1 MINISA
7 NKPLDVILTNTNRAL
22 AEVVKDA
29 SPKELATISQG
40 KDLKSI
46 MSSLLKQS
54 AQDSSADKTLLNL
67 VKNNPTL
74 KNLSSISQSVKDLL
88 GSLKSDASTLPLEK
102 TLKNF
107 LIDIQNIKEPALK
120 QKLENSG
127 VFLESRLKNAQN
139 PQVELRTT
147 LEQLTKTLDKSKIF
161 NVIMLSKDL
170 KELLNSKTITDS
182 SNKELLQTPK
192 ESPKELQS
200 ISKKLSETLVKLQ
213 EHIHAG
219 DTLNSK
225 TFTTALSKLEHL
237 VEPKLLTPQNF
248 KLSSIENSLTELGSQ
263 LSTSSKPEAKGLL
276 DALSKIFTALK
287 SLPQTT
293 STTTLE
299 SLMSKKIPQDI
310 KSFIESS
317 KNILNKSDV
326 IFSKETH
333 LSLEKLTNLH
343 SPKELASHQNVKDV
357 IANDLKS
364 VLLQAGSEVTK
375 SSHPNQSE
383 ILRHIDKLT
392 LTIDY
397 HQLVS
402 HLSNSTSLSLPFS
415 YEQLQ
420 EGHIEFKRDKENRF
434 YCDINLKLK
443 EYGELNLKLTL
454 YDKNQLNIHIYSN
467 NAEFKEMIKENI
479 PSLRSA
485 LIENQITPREI
496 RLFEPKTESK
506 KFSPYETQAHP
517 IDVGFEVKV

>member
-1 MINISA
+1 
-7 NKPLDVILTNTNRAL
+7 
-22 AEVVKDA
+22 
-29 SPKELATISQG
+29 
-40 KDLKSI
+40 
-46 MSSLLKQS
+46 
-54 AQDSSADKTLLNL
+54 
-67 VKNNPTL
+67 
-74 KNLSSISQSVKDLL
+74 
-88 GSLKSDASTLPLEK
+88 
-102 TLKNF
+102 
-107 LIDIQNIKEPALK
+107 
-120 QKLENSG
+120 
-127 VFLESRLKNAQN
+127 
-139 PQVELRTT
+139 
-147 LEQLTKTLDKSKIF
+147 
-161 NVIMLSKDL
+161 
-170 KELLNSKTITDS
+170 
-182 SNKELLQTPK
+182 
-192 ESPKELQS
+192 
-200 ISKKLSETLVKLQ
+200 
-213 EHIHAG
+213 
-219 DTLNSK
+219 
-225 TFTTALSKLEHL
+225 
-237 VEPKLLTPQNF
+237 
-248 KLSSIENSLTELGSQ
+248 
-263 LSTSSKPEAKGLL
+263 
-276 DALSKIFTALK
+276 
-287 SLPQTT
+287 
-293 STTTLE
+293 
-299 SLMSKKIPQDI
+299 
-310 KSFIESS
+310 
-317 KNILNKSDV
+317 
-326 IFSKETH
+326 
-333 LSLEKLTNLH
+333 
-343 SPKELASHQNVKDV
+343 VKDV